1 MRLGLF
7 IGASAILLSA
17 ASFHGSARADD
28 EAKVDVSAS
37 GNTVTAKTYGAWHVN
52 PEYPWKIKGA
62 KDDNK
67 SFKQTGFSFNGQTAT
82 IANIPKG
89 EYTVSGGVCTDGDK
103 KQCSTF
109 TKNVTVK

>member
-1 MRLGLF
+1 MRFGLF

-17 ASFHGSARADD
+17 ASFHGSASADED
-28 EAKVDVSAS
+28 AKVDVSAA
-37 GNTVTAKTYGAWHVN
+37 GNTVTAKTYGPWHVN

-62 KDDNK
+62 GGDNK
-67 SFKQTGFSFNGQTAT
+67 SFKQTSFSFKGQTAS
-82 IANIPKG
+82 ISSIPKG
-89 EYTVSGGVCTDGDK
+89 EYTVSGGVCTDGEK